1 MMRSVSDGESL
12 AQSKSRTRSCGKP
25 ERENQNSPS
34 KLAIEIGKRL
44 GGKILS
50 ADSMHVYKGI
60 DILAN
65 KVTVE
70 ELSECPKHLIIENK

>member
-25 ERENQNSPS
+25 ERENQNWPS

>member
-1 MMRSVSDGESL
+1 MVNHL
-12 AQSKSRTRSCGKP
+12 PSRRA
-25 ERENQNSPS
+25 EHAVVENRN
-34 KLAIEIGKRL
+34 
-44 GGKILS
+44 GKIKIGHRNWPS
-50 ADSMHVYKGI
+50 KGI